1 MAESNKHTND
11 PLPEEFES
19 FEELSEFWDT
29 HDLTD
34 YEESL
39 TPVSLEVVAE
49 PTHEY
54 VITLSDTL
62 NVLMREAEK
71 KEGVS
76 MGTLVNMW
84 VQEKLQQ
91 YQAASS

>member
-1 MAESNKHTND
+1 MEEKDRKTTD
-11 PLPEEFES
+11 PLPEEFET
-19 FEELSEFWDT
+19 FEELAEFWDT

-39 TPVSLEVVAE
+39 NPVSLEVVSE

-54 VITLSDTL
+54 VITLSSSL
-62 NVLMREAEK
+62 NTVMREAQK

-76 MGTLVNMW
+76 VNTLVNLW
-84 VQEKLQQ
+84 IQEKLQQ
-91 YQAASS
+91 YQATSS